1 MNKLEEIRGYL
12 DMNEEIEFRYNGLEC
27 FVTPNN
33 VVWEFWINDECVI
46 KEPDLDT
53 FLMIP
58 CLEGHTIS
66 DILLISYMM
75 RNLCTFFKPL
85 EKVLYV

>member
-33 VVWEFWINDECVI
+33 VVWGFWINDECVI

-58 CLEGHTIS
+58 CLEGDTIS
-66 DILLISYMM
+66 DIFANELYD
-75 RNLCTFFKPL
+75 
-85 EKVLYV
+85 EKSLYIF

>member
-33 VVWEFWINDECVI
+33 VVWEFCINDECVI

-66 DILLISYMM
+66 DIFANKLYD
-75 RNLCTFFKPL
+75 
-85 EKVLYV
+85 EKSLYIF